1 MSSVYQFKAGPYS
14 SHTILLAA
22 LPDRGG
28 GRKALDLGCADGYVS
43 ALLAS
48 RGYEVTGV
56 ERQGG
61 VTGPFPPEVLLIE
74 SDLNDP
80 LPDIGAAFSDVICAD
95 VLEHLR
101 DPVALLKQLP
111 PLLAPGG
118 RLIASLPNS
127 GNLYFRLRTIGGTIP
142 KEDRGLFDRTHL
154 HFFTWPQWVD
164 LFRRSGFEI
173 EAVRPT
179 GIPVGLAFP
188 RLDGTLPVRIAERL
202 CYDLGRFWMTLFSY
216 QFVVIARPEKTA

>member
-1 MSSVYQFKAGPYS
+1 MSSVYQLKPGPYS

-22 LPDRGG
+22 LPGCG
-28 GRKALDLGCADGYVS
+28 QGLKALDLGCAEGYIS

-48 RGYEVTGV
+48 RGYDVTGV
-56 ERQGG
+56 ERPGG
-61 VTGPFPPEVLLIE
+61 VTGSFPSGVRLVE

-80 LPDIGAAFSDVICAD
+80 IPDVCAGFSYIVCAD
-95 VLEHLR
+95 ILEHLR

-111 PLLAPGG
+111 LLLAPGG

-127 GNLYFRLRTIGGTIP
+127 GNLYFRLRTIGGDIP

-154 HFFTWPQWVD
+154 HFFTWPQWAD
-164 LFRRSGFEI
+164 LFRRGGFEI
-173 EAVRPT
+173 ETVRPT

-188 RLDGTLPVRIAERL
+188 RLDGTLPIRAAERL
-202 CYDLGRFWMTLFSY
+202 CYDLGRFWMTLFAY
-216 QFVVIARPEKTA
+216 QFVVVARPEKIA